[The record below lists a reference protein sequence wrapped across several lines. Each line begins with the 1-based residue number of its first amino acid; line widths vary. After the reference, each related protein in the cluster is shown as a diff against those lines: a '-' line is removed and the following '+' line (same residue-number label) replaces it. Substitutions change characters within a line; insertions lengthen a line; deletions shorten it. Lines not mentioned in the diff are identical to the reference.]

1 MGGEGGV
8 EAVGAGE
15 GVPLATGEATYF
27 ISFDLGE
34 SKATFKRR

>member
-8 EAVGAGE
+8 ETVGAGE
-15 GVPLATGEATYF
+15 GGASGYGEATYF